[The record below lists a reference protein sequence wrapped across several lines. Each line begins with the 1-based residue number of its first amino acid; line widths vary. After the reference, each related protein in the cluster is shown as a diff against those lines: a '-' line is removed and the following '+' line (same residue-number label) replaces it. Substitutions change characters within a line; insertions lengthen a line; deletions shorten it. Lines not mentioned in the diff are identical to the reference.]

1 MHLTLQAAMQA
12 DSKTPRPKG
21 TNQGLCMFEPIY
33 NKSHLFIITENQTT
47 ANCVEEPVLR
57 LSLQAVAV
65 FCSFCFLA
73 TQDLSSHDL
82 NS

>member
-57 LSLQAVAV
+57 LSCRQSLFFVHFV
-65 FCSFCFLA
+65 F
-73 TQDLSSHDL
+73 
-82 NS
+82 